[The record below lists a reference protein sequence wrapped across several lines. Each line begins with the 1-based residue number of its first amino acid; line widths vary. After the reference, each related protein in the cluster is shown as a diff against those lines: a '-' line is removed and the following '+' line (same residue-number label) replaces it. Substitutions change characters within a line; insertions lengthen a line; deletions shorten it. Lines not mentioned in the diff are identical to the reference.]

1 MIRIKNGRLSYFTA
15 HRAWREDLP
24 TLVFLHSSG
33 LNAKMWHQQV
43 KGLQDAANTVA
54 LDLPG
59 HGASDGPGLDSIPA
73 YAAVVADF
81 IREIKVPRPIP
92 CGLSIGSAIVLQLLL
107 DYPASAEAGILIG
120 SGARL
125 RVTPQIFDILEK
137 DYAGY
142 INLARNLS
150 FSPAAGEDVIREIT
164 EFKLSCTPEVAA
176 GDFRACDRFDVMQ
189 RLGEISHRVLIIS
202 GGDDKLTPPKYA
214 DFLEKN
220 IRLASRCHLEG
231 AGHMMPNEKP
241 GEVNR
246 AIRSFLNLLE
256 QV

>member
-1 MIRIKNGRLSYFTA
+1 MIRMKSGRLSYFTA
-15 HRAWREDLP
+15 ERAWREDLP

-33 LNAKMWHQQV
+33 LNAKMWHKQV
-43 KGLQDAANTVA
+43 EGLQDVANTVA

-59 HGASDGPGLDSIPA
+59 HGGSDGPGLDSMPA

-81 IREIKVPRPIP
+81 IREIKAPRPVP

-107 DYPASAEAGILIG
+107 DYPASAVAGVLIG

-125 RVTPQIFDILEK
+125 RVTPQIFDLLEK

-150 FSPAAGEDVIREIT
+150 FSPQAGEDVTREIT
-164 EFKLSCTPEVAA
+164 GIKLSCSPEVAA
-176 GDFRACDRFDVMQ
+176 GDFRACDKFDVME
-189 RLGEISHRVLIIS
+189 RLGEIKHRVLIIS
-202 GGDDKLTPPKYA
+202 GGDDKLTPQKYA
-214 DFLEKN
+214 DYLEKN
-220 IRLASRCHLEG
+220 IRLATRCHLEG

-241 GEVNR
+241 DEVNQ
-246 AIRSFLNLLE
+246 AIRSFLQSLE
-256 QV
+256 RE